1 VLSSDQKGAIAEA
14 AIVHAAVLLGIGV
27 LKPLT
32 EGVRY
37 DLAFDLRTR
46 LLRVQCKWARRRGD
60 VVAVRCCSTRR
71 GRDAFLRRSYTS
83 TEVDAVAA
91 YCPDT
96 EQCYLLPADLVD
108 GRAELSLRLD
118 PTRNGQKLGIRWADE
133 YDFTRLDWKSILGP

>member
-1 VLSSDQKGAIAEA
+1 MLSSDQKGAIAES

-37 DLAFDLRTR
+37 DLAFDLGTR

-71 GRDAFLRRSYTS
+71 GREAFLRRSYT
-83 TEVDAVAA
+83 TAEVDGIAA

-96 EQCYLLPADLVD
+96 GRCYLLPAGLVD
-108 GRAELSLRLD
+108 GRAELSLRLGA
-118 PTRNGQKLGIRWADE
+118 TQNGQKRRIRWADDFE
-133 YDFTRLDWKSILGP
+133 FTRLDWDRISGP